1 MSEKLEK
8 QNGAEP
14 IMPILKKMKL
24 YSFHAWNR
32 ERSDTVKV
40 IKRQVEIRTGF
51 KFKTRSDD
59 RYIIVT
65 RIK

>member
-1 MSEKLEK
+1 MTDEK
-8 QNGAEP
+8 QA
-14 IMPILKKMKL
+14 K
-24 YSFHAWNR
+24 

-65 RIK
+65 RVK